1 MLSITEQSNPDTVDI
16 DIKNGAEIA
25 KLINDEDKKVAEAVA
40 KVLPQIGT
48 AIDKIADSLKTGGRM
63 AYFGSGT
70 SGRLGILD
78 ASEMPPTY
86 GISPDIIQAYISGGE
101 KAIRHAVEN
110 AEDSSELAVAD
121 MRQFNPQKG
130 DVVVAISASGNPRYG
145 LKVLKLARQVGCL
158 TIAVTSNPEAK
169 FKDFADI
176 FINPILG
183 AEAVTG
189 SSRMKSGTA
198 QKMILN
204 MLSSGAMIKLGKT
217 YHNYMIDLEV
227 TNLKLQQRAVR
238 FVREICS
245 VDEKTAA
252 AVLTEAKNVKTAC
265 VMIKKSC
272 TKEQAQKLLAE
283 NDGILRKV
291 IG

>member
-25 KLINDEDKKVAEAVA
+25 KLINDEDKKVAEAVT
-40 KVLPQIGT
+40 KVLPQIGE

-145 LKVLKLARQVGCL
+145 LKVLELAQQAGCL

-169 FKDFADI
+169 FKEFADI

-238 FVREICS
+238 FVREICN

-252 AVLTEAKNVKTAC
+252 AVLTKTKNVKTAC

-272 TKEQAQKLLAE
+272 TKEKAQKLLAE
-283 NDGILRKV
+283 NGGILRKV

>member
-1 MLSITEQSNPDTVDI
+1 MLSITEQLNPDTVDI

-40 KVLPQIGT
+40 KVLPQIGA

-121 MRQFNPQKG
+121 MRQFNPQKC

-145 LKVLKLARQVGCL
+145 LKVLELARQAGCL

-238 FVREICS
+238 FVREICN

-252 AVLTEAKNVKTAC
+252 EVLTKTKNVKTAC

-283 NDGILRKV
+283 NGGILRKV

>member
-1 MLSITEQSNPDTVDI
+1 MLSITEQLNPDTVDI

-40 KVLPQIGT
+40 KVLPQIGA

-145 LKVLKLARQVGCL
+145 LKVLELARQAGCL

-238 FVREICS
+238 FVREICN

-252 AVLTEAKNVKTAC
+252 EVLTKTKNVKTAC

>member
-145 LKVLKLARQVGCL
+145 LKVLELAQQAGCL

-169 FKDFADI
+169 FKEFADI

-238 FVREICS
+238 FVHEICN

-252 AVLTEAKNVKTAC
+252 DVLTEAKNVKTAC

-283 NDGILRKV
+283 NGGILRKV

>member
-40 KVLPQIGT
+40 KVLPQIGA

-145 LKVLKLARQVGCL
+145 LKVLELARQAGCL

>member
-1 MLSITEQSNPDTVDI
+1 MLSITEQLNPDTVDI

-40 KVLPQIGT
+40 KVLPQIGA

-130 DVVVAISASGNPRYG
+130 DVVVAISASGNPQYG
-145 LKVLKLARQVGCL
+145 LKVLELARQAGCL

-238 FVREICS
+238 FVREICN

-252 AVLTEAKNVKTAC
+252 EVLTKTKNVKTAC

-283 NDGILRKV
+283 NGGILRKV

>member
-40 KVLPQIGT
+40 KVLPQIGA

-145 LKVLKLARQVGCL
+145 LKVLELARQAGCL

-204 MLSSGAMIKLGKT
+204 MLSSGAMIKSGKT

-252 AVLTEAKNVKTAC
+252 EVLTEAKNVKTAC

>member
-48 AIDKIADSLKTGGRM
+48 AIDKIADSLKTDGRM

-145 LKVLKLARQVGCL
+145 LKVLELARQAGCL

>member
-40 KVLPQIGT
+40 KVLPKIGT

-145 LKVLKLARQVGCL
+145 LKVLELARQAGCL

-238 FVREICS
+238 FVREICN
-245 VDEKTAA
+245 VDEKTAVE
-252 AVLTEAKNVKTAC
+252 VLTEAKNVKTAC

>member
-16 DIKNGAEIA
+16 DIKNGMEIA

-40 KVLPQIGT
+40 KVLPKIGT

-145 LKVLKLARQVGCL
+145 LKVLELARQAGCL

-252 AVLTEAKNVKTAC
+252 EVLTEAKNVKTAC

-283 NDGILRKV
+283 NGGILRKV

>member
-1 MLSITEQSNPDTVDI
+1 MLSITELSNPKTVDI
-16 DIKNGAEIA
+16 DIKNGLEIA
-25 KLINDEDKKVAEAVA
+25 KLINDEDKKLADAIA
-40 KVLPQIGT
+40 MVLPQIGE
-48 AIDKIADSLKTGGRM
+48 AIDKIADSLQKGGRM

-78 ASEMPPTY
+78 ASEMQPTY
-86 GISPDIIQAYISGGE
+86 GISPEMIQAYISGGE

-110 AEDSSELAVAD
+110 AEDNAELAVAD
-121 MRQFNPQKG
+121 MQKFNPQKG
-130 DVVVAISASGNPRYG
+130 DVVVAVSASGNPQYG
-145 LKVLKLARQVGCL
+145 LKALELARQKGCL
-158 TIAVTSNPEAK
+158 TIAISSNPNAK
-169 FKDFADI
+169 FKEFADI

-204 MLSSGAMIKLGKT
+204 MLSTGAMIKLGKT

-227 TNLKLQQRAVR
+227 TNIKLQQRAVR
-238 FVREICS
+238 FVHEICD
-245 VDEKTAA
+245 VDEKTATE
-252 AVLTEAKNVKTAC
+252 VLTEAKNVKTAC
-265 VMIKKSC
+265 VMIKKNC
-272 TKEQAQKLLAE
+272 NKEQAQKLLTE
-283 NDGILRKV
+283 NGGILRKV

>member
-1 MLSITEQSNPDTVDI
+1 MLSITEQANPATMDI

-25 KLINDEDKKVAEAVA
+25 KLINDEDKKVAAAVA
-40 KVLPQIGT
+40 KVLPQVGE
-48 AIDKIADSLKTGGRM
+48 AIDKIADSLKNGGRM

-86 GISPDIIQAYISGGE
+86 GILPELIQGYISGGE
-101 KAIRHAVEN
+101 KAIRQAVEN
-110 AEDSSELAVAD
+110 AEDSAELAVAD
-121 MRQFNPQKG
+121 MQKFNPQKG
-130 DVVVAISASGNPRYG
+130 DVVVAISASGNPQYG
-145 LKVLKLARQVGCL
+145 LKVLELARQKGCL
-158 TIAVTSNPEAK
+158 TIAVTSNPAAK

-204 MLSSGAMIKLGKT
+204 MLSTGAMIKLGKT

-245 VDEKTAA
+245 VDEKMAEE
-252 AVLTEAKNVKTAC
+252 VLAKAKNVKTAC
-265 VMIKKSC
+265 VMLKKNC
-272 TKEQAQKLLAE
+272 TKEQAQKLLEE
-283 NDGILRKV
+283 NGGILRKI

>member
-1 MLSITEQSNPDTVDI
+1 MLSITEQANPATMDI
-16 DIKNGAEIA
+16 DIKSGAEIA
-25 KLINDEDKKVAEAVA
+25 KLINDEDKKVAAAVA
-40 KVLPQIGT
+40 KVLPQIGE
-48 AIDKIADSLKTGGRM
+48 AIDKIADSLKNGGRM

-86 GISPDIIQAYISGGE
+86 GVSPELIQAYISGGE
-101 KAIRHAVEN
+101 KAIRSAVEN
-110 AEDSSELAVAD
+110 AEDSVGLAIVD
-121 MRQFNPQKG
+121 MQKFDPQKG
-130 DVVVAISASGNPRYG
+130 DVVVAVSASGNPQYG
-145 LKVLKLARQVGCL
+145 LTVLELAQKVGCL
-158 TIAVTSNPEAK
+158 TIAITSNPAAK
-169 FKDFADI
+169 FKEYADI

-227 TNLKLQQRAVR
+227 TNLKLRQRAVR
-238 FVREICS
+238 FVREICE

-252 AVLTEAKNVKTAC
+252 EVLTEAKNVKTAC
-265 VMIKKSC
+265 VMLKKNC
-272 TKEQAQKLLAE
+272 AKERAQKLLAE
-283 NDGILRKV
+283 NGGILRKV

>member
-1 MLSITEQSNPDTVDI
+1 MLSITESANPATADI
-16 DIKNGAEIA
+16 DLKNGAEIA

-40 KVLPQIGT
+40 EVLPQIGE
-48 AIDKIADSLKTGGRM
+48 AIDKIADSLRRGGRM

-86 GISPDIIQAYISGGE
+86 GTSPERIQAYISGGE
-101 KAIRHAVEN
+101 KAIRQAVEN
-110 AEDSSELAVAD
+110 AEDSADLAAAD
-121 MRQFNPQKG
+121 MQKFNPQEG
-130 DVVVAISASGNPRYG
+130 DVVVAVSASGNPQYG
-145 LKVLKLARQVGCL
+145 LKVLELARQKGCL

-169 FKDFADI
+169 FKQFADI

-217 YHNYMIDLEV
+217 YHNYMIDLEI
-227 TNLKLQQRAVR
+227 TNQKLQQRAVR
-238 FVREICS
+238 FVREICG

-252 AVLTEAKNVKTAC
+252 EVLAKVKNVKTAC
-265 VMIKKSC
+265 VMLKKNCS
-272 TKEQAQKLLAE
+272 KEQAQKLLEE
-283 NDGILRKV
+283 NGGILRRV

>member
-40 KVLPQIGT
+40 KVLPKIGA

-145 LKVLKLARQVGCL
+145 LKVLELARQAGCL

-169 FKDFADI
+169 FKEFADI

-238 FVREICS
+238 FVREICN

-252 AVLTEAKNVKTAC
+252 AVLTKTKNVKTAC

-283 NDGILRKV
+283 NGGILRKV

>member
-40 KVLPQIGT
+40 KVLPQIGA

-86 GISPDIIQAYISGGE
+86 GISPDIIQAYISGDE

-145 LKVLKLARQVGCL
+145 LKVLELARQAGCL

-245 VDEKTAA
+245 VDEKTAV
-252 AVLTEAKNVKTAC
+252 AVLTKTKNVKTAC

-283 NDGILRKV
+283 NGGILRKV

>member
-145 LKVLKLARQVGCL
+145 LKVLELARQAGCL

-252 AVLTEAKNVKTAC
+252 EVLTEAKNVKTAC

-283 NDGILRKV
+283 NGGILRKV

>member
-40 KVLPQIGT
+40 KVLPQIGE

-110 AEDSSELAVAD
+110 AKDSSELAVAD

-145 LKVLKLARQVGCL
+145 LKVLELARQAGCL

-238 FVREICS
+238 FVREICN

>member
-1 MLSITEQSNPDTVDI
+1 MLSITEQANPATMDI
-16 DIKNGAEIA
+16 DVKNGAEIA
-25 KLINDEDKKVAEAVA
+25 KLINDEDKKVAAAVA
-40 KVLPQIGT
+40 KVLPQVGE
-48 AIDKIADSLKTGGRM
+48 AIDKIADSLKKGGRM

-86 GISPDIIQAYISGGE
+86 GISPELIQGYISGGE
-101 KAIRHAVEN
+101 KAIRQAVEN
-110 AEDSSELAVAD
+110 AEDSAELAVAD
-121 MRQFNPQKG
+121 MQKFNPQKG
-130 DVVVAISASGNPRYG
+130 DVVVAISASGNPQYG
-145 LKVLKLARQVGCL
+145 LKVLELARQKGCL
-158 TIAVTSNPEAK
+158 TIAVTSNPAAK

-204 MLSSGAMIKLGKT
+204 MLSTGAMIKLGKT

-238 FVREICS
+238 FVREICG
-245 VDEKTAA
+245 VDEKTAEE
-252 AVLTEAKNVKTAC
+252 VLAKAKNVKTAC
-265 VMIKKSC
+265 VMLKKSC
-272 TKEQAQKLLAE
+272 TKEQAQKLLKK
-283 NDGILRKV
+283 NGGILRK
-291 IG
+291 IID

>member
-25 KLINDEDKKVAEAVA
+25 KLINDEDKKVAEAVT
-40 KVLPQIGT
+40 KVLPQIGE

-145 LKVLKLARQVGCL
+145 LKVLELARQAGCL

-238 FVREICS
+238 FVREICN

-252 AVLTEAKNVKTAC
+252 AVLTKTKNVKTAC

-283 NDGILRKV
+283 NGGILRKV

>member
-16 DIKNGAEIA
+16 DIKNGMEIA

-40 KVLPQIGT
+40 KVLPQIGM

-145 LKVLKLARQVGCL
+145 LKVLELARQAGCL

>member
-40 KVLPQIGT
+40 KVLPKIGT

-145 LKVLKLARQVGCL
+145 LKVLELARQAGCL

-238 FVREICS
+238 FVHEICN

-252 AVLTEAKNVKTAC
+252 DVLTEAKNVKTAC

-283 NDGILRKV
+283 NGGILRKV

>member
-40 KVLPQIGT
+40 KVLPKIGT

-145 LKVLKLARQVGCL
+145 LKVLELARQAGCL

>member
-1 MLSITEQSNPDTVDI
+1 MLSITESANPATADI
-16 DIKNGAEIA
+16 DLKNGAEIA
-25 KLINDEDKKVAEAVA
+25 KLINDEDKKVAEAVSE
-40 KVLPQIGT
+40 VLPQIGE
-48 AIDKIADSLKTGGRM
+48 AIDKIADSLRRGGRM

-86 GISPDIIQAYISGGE
+86 GISPELIQAYISGGE
-101 KAIRHAVEN
+101 KAIRQAVEN
-110 AEDSSELAVAD
+110 AEDSADLAVAD
-121 MRQFNPQKG
+121 MQKFNPQKG
-130 DVVVAISASGNPRYG
+130 DVVVAISASGNPQYG
-145 LKVLKLARQVGCL
+145 LKVLELARQKGCL

-169 FKDFADI
+169 FKQFADI
-176 FINPILG
+176 FINPLLG

-217 YHNYMIDLEV
+217 YHNYMIDLEI
-227 TNLKLQQRAVR
+227 TNQKLQQRAVR
-238 FVREICS
+238 FVREICG

-252 AVLTEAKNVKTAC
+252 EVLSVAKNVKTAC
-265 VMIKKSC
+265 VMLKKNC
-272 TKEQAQKLLAE
+272 TRKYAQKLLEE
-283 NDGILRKV
+283 NGGILRKV

>member
-1 MLSITEQSNPDTVDI
+1 MLSITESANPATADI
-16 DIKNGAEIA
+16 DLKNGAEIA
-25 KLINDEDKKVAEAVA
+25 KLINDEDKKVAEVVSE
-40 KVLPQIGT
+40 VLPQIGK
-48 AIDKIADSLKTGGRM
+48 AIDKIADSLRRGGRM

-86 GISPDIIQAYISGGE
+86 GISPELIQAYISGGE
-101 KAIRHAVEN
+101 KAIRQAVEN
-110 AEDSSELAVAD
+110 AEDSADLAVAD
-121 MRQFNPQKG
+121 MQKFNPQKG
-130 DVVVAISASGNPRYG
+130 DVVVAISASGNPQYG
-145 LKVLKLARQVGCL
+145 LKVLELARQKGCL

-169 FKDFADI
+169 FKQFADI
-176 FINPILG
+176 FINPLLG

-217 YHNYMIDLEV
+217 YHNYMIDLEI
-227 TNLKLQQRAVR
+227 TNQKLQQRAVR
-238 FVREICS
+238 FVREICG

-252 AVLTEAKNVKTAC
+252 EVLAAAKNVKTAC
-265 VMIKKSC
+265 VMIKKNCS
-272 TKEQAQKLLAE
+272 KEQAQKLLEE
-283 NDGILRKV
+283 NGGILRRV

>member
-1 MLSITEQSNPDTVDI
+1 MLSITESANPATADI
-16 DIKNGAEIA
+16 DLKNGAEIA
-25 KLINDEDKKVAEAVA
+25 KLINDEDKKVAEAVSE
-40 KVLPQIGT
+40 VLPQIGK
-48 AIDKIADSLKTGGRM
+48 AIDKIADSLRRGGRM

-86 GISPDIIQAYISGGE
+86 GISPELIQAYISGGE
-101 KAIRHAVEN
+101 KAIRQAVEN
-110 AEDSSELAVAD
+110 AEDSADLAVAD
-121 MRQFNPQKG
+121 MQKFNPQKG
-130 DVVVAISASGNPRYG
+130 DVVVAISASGNPQYG
-145 LKVLKLARQVGCL
+145 LKVLELARQKGCL

-169 FKDFADI
+169 FKQFADI
-176 FINPILG
+176 FINPLLG

-217 YHNYMIDLEV
+217 YHNYMIDLEI
-227 TNLKLQQRAVR
+227 TNQKLQQRAVR
-238 FVREICS
+238 FVREICD

-252 AVLTEAKNVKTAC
+252 EVLATAKNVKTAC
-265 VMIKKSC
+265 VMIKKNCS
-272 TKEQAQKLLAE
+272 KEQAQKLLEE
-283 NDGILRKV
+283 NGGILRRV

>member
-1 MLSITEQSNPDTVDI
+1 MLSITEQANPATMDI
-16 DIKNGAEIA
+16 DVKNGAEIA
-25 KLINDEDKKVAEAVA
+25 KLINDEDKKVAAAVA
-40 KVLPQIGT
+40 KVLPQVGE
-48 AIDKIADSLKTGGRM
+48 AIDKIADSLKKGGRM

-86 GISPDIIQAYISGGE
+86 GISPELIQGYISGGE
-101 KAIRHAVEN
+101 KAIRQAVEN
-110 AEDSSELAVAD
+110 AEDSAELAVAD
-121 MRQFNPQKG
+121 MQKFNPQKG
-130 DVVVAISASGNPRYG
+130 DVVVAISASGNPQYG
-145 LKVLKLARQVGCL
+145 LKVLELARQKGCL
-158 TIAVTSNPEAK
+158 TIAVTSNPAAK

-204 MLSSGAMIKLGKT
+204 MLSTGAMIKLGKT
-217 YHNYMIDLEV
+217 YHNFMIDLEV

-238 FVREICS
+238 FVREICG
-245 VDEKTAA
+245 VDEKTAEE
-252 AVLTEAKNVKTAC
+252 VLAKAKNVKTAC
-265 VMIKKSC
+265 VMLKKSC
-272 TKEQAQKLLAE
+272 TKEQAQKLLKK
-283 NDGILRKV
+283 NGGILRKV

>member
-1 MLSITEQSNPDTVDI
+1 MLSITEQANPATMDI
-16 DIKNGAEIA
+16 DVKNGVEIA

-40 KVLPQIGT
+40 KVLPQVGE
-48 AIDKIADSLKTGGRM
+48 AIDKIADSLKNGGRM

-86 GISPDIIQAYISGGE
+86 GISPELIQGYISGGE
-101 KAIRHAVEN
+101 KAIRQAVEN
-110 AEDSSELAVAD
+110 AEDSAELAVAD
-121 MRQFNPQKG
+121 MQNFNPRKD
-130 DVVVAISASGNPRYG
+130 DVVVAISASGNPQYG
-145 LKVLKLARQVGCL
+145 LKVLALARQKGCL
-158 TIAVTSNPEAK
+158 TIAVTSNPDAK
-169 FKDFADI
+169 FKQFADI

-204 MLSSGAMIKLGKT
+204 MLSTGAMIKLGKT
-217 YHNYMIDLEV
+217 YHNYMIDLEI
-227 TNLKLQQRAVR
+227 TNQKLQQRAVR
-238 FVREICS
+238 FVCEICR
-245 VDEKTAA
+245 VDEKTAEE
-252 AVLTEAKNVKTAC
+252 VLTKAKNVKTAC
-265 VMIKKSC
+265 VMLKKSC
-272 TKEQAQKLLAE
+272 TKEQAQKLLEE
-283 NDGILRKV
+283 NGGILRKV

>member
-1 MLSITEQSNPDTVDI
+1 MLSITERSNPETVDI
-16 DIKNGAEIA
+16 DLKNGLEIA
-25 KLINDEDKKVAEAVA
+25 KLINNEDKKVAESIAE
-40 KVLPQIGT
+40 VLPQIGQ
-48 AIDKIADSLKTGGRM
+48 AIDKIADSLRQGGRM

-78 ASEMPPTY
+78 ASEMQPTY
-86 GISPDIIQAYISGGE
+86 GISPEMIQAYISGGE
-101 KAIRHAVEN
+101 KAIRQAVEN
-110 AEDSSELAVAD
+110 AEDNAELAVAD
-121 MRQFNPQKG
+121 MQRFNPQKG
-130 DVVVAISASGNPRYG
+130 DVVVAVSASGNPQYG
-145 LKVLKLARQVGCL
+145 LTVLELAQKVGCL
-158 TIAVTSNPEAK
+158 TIAVTANPEAK

-204 MLSSGAMIKLGKT
+204 MLSTGAMIKLGKT
-217 YHNYMIDLEV
+217 YHNYMIDLEI
-227 TNLKLQQRAVR
+227 TNQKLQQRAVR
-238 FVREICS
+238 FVREICG

-252 AVLTEAKNVKTAC
+252 EFLAKVKNVKTAC
-265 VMIKKSC
+265 VMIKQNC
-272 TKEQAQKLLAE
+272 AKEQAEKMLAE
-283 NDGILRKV
+283 NGGILRKV

>member
-16 DIKNGAEIA
+16 DIKNGMEIA

-145 LKVLKLARQVGCL
+145 LKVLELARQAGCL

-238 FVREICS
+238 FVREICN

>member
-145 LKVLKLARQVGCL
+145 LKVLELARQAGCL

>member
-1 MLSITEQSNPDTVDI
+1 MLPVTEFSNPETVDI
-16 DIKNGAEIA
+16 DIKNGVEIA
-25 KLINDEDKKVAEAVA
+25 ELINAEDKKVALAVE
-40 KVLPQIGT
+40 KVLPQIGM
-48 AIDKIADSLKTGGRM
+48 AIDKIADSLRRGGRM

-78 ASEMPPTY
+78 ASEIPPTY
-86 GISPDIIQAYISGGE
+86 GASPDLIQAYISGGE
-101 KAIRHAVEN
+101 NAIRQAVEN
-110 AEDSSELAVAD
+110 AEDSEELAITD
-121 MRQFNPQKG
+121 MQKFNPQKG
-130 DVVVAISASGNPRYG
+130 DVVVAISASGNPQYG
-145 LKVLKLARQVGCL
+145 LKVLELARQKGCL

-169 FKDFADI
+169 FKQFADI
-176 FINPILG
+176 FINPLLG

-217 YHNYMIDLEV
+217 YHNYMIDLEI
-227 TNLKLQQRAVR
+227 TNQKLQQRAVR
-238 FVREICS
+238 FVREICG

-252 AVLTEAKNVKTAC
+252 EVLAAAKNVKTAC
-265 VMIKKSC
+265 VMIKKNCS
-272 TKEQAQKLLAE
+272 KEQAQKLLEE
-283 NDGILRKV
+283 NGGILRRV

>member
-40 KVLPQIGT
+40 KVLPQIGE

-145 LKVLKLARQVGCL
+145 LKVLELARQAGCL

-238 FVREICS
+238 FVREICN

>member
-1 MLSITEQSNPDTVDI
+1 MLSITESANPATADI
-16 DIKNGAEIA
+16 DLKNGAEIA
-25 KLINDEDKKVAEAVA
+25 KLINDEDKKVAEAVSE
-40 KVLPQIGT
+40 VLPQIGEV
-48 AIDKIADSLKTGGRM
+48 IDKIADSLRRGGRM

-86 GISPDIIQAYISGGE
+86 GISPELIQAYISGGE
-101 KAIRHAVEN
+101 KAIRQAVEN
-110 AEDSSELAVAD
+110 AEDSADLAVAD
-121 MRQFNPQKG
+121 MQKFNPQKG
-130 DVVVAISASGNPRYG
+130 DVVVAISASGNPQYG
-145 LKVLKLARQVGCL
+145 LKVLELARQKGCL

-169 FKDFADI
+169 FKQFADI
-176 FINPILG
+176 FINPLLG

-217 YHNYMIDLEV
+217 YHNYMIDLEI
-227 TNLKLQQRAVR
+227 TNQKLQQRAVR
-238 FVREICS
+238 FVREICG

-252 AVLTEAKNVKTAC
+252 EVLAAAKNVKTAC
-265 VMIKKSC
+265 VMIKKNCS
-272 TKEQAQKLLAE
+272 KEQAQKLLEE
-283 NDGILRKV
+283 NGGILRRV